1 MKRKISYEVYHDTCI
16 GMAEEIQKIGCTDLV
31 CVMRGGMSAS
41 HIISKHLNMKCGIFF
56 PDELYMRKPKKTQPG
71 EVIVFIEDLVAKGR
85 TFSEIKKFMYNYVYS
100 NPKTKWYIAP
110 YLIDENF
117 EQDEEFKCHLACYG
131 MKTSEWIV
139 MPYEETDKMVEGDR
153 GLFRNGDDLY
163 GKDK

>member
-41 HIISKHLNMKCGIFF
+41 HIISKHLNMKCGVFF
-56 PDELYMRKPKKTQPG
+56 PEESDMKKTTITNN

-85 TFSEIKKFMYNYVYS
+85 TFTLIQEFMKVYVS
-100 NPKTKWYIAP
+100 FKPNTKWYIAP
-110 YLIDENF
+110 YLIDEQF
-117 EQDEEFKCHLACYG
+117 EQTEEFKCHLACYG

-139 MPYEETDKMVEGDR
+139 MPYENTEKMVEGDR
-153 GLFRNGDDLY
+153 GLFRNGDDQY
-163 GKDK
+163 GKNK